1 MRIKRLACLLLC
13 VLALPASAQ
22 TAFDTK
28 LRDQL
33 RQTILE
39 LRQLQ
44 DENASLKAKLAAA
57 PVAAPAPVKN
67 PDSEA
72 ATRRARADAAKQTE
86 RATALEQTVAQLQQQ
101 LAEQLKAATISATA
115 LKVASER
122 EQLLNQQATAL
133 QARGTSCEA
142 RNGELLKISQE
153 LIERYKKRSVA
164 DVLLDKE
171 PLIGVHK
178 IKLETITQEYE
189 ARRREQAL
197 PKATP

>member
-1 MRIKRLACLLLC
+1 MSIQRLAGLLLC
-13 VLALPASAQ
+13 ALALPVQAQ

-44 DENASLKAKLAAA
+44 DENASLKARL
-57 PVAAPAPVKN
+57 VAAPAAPPAAVKS

-72 ATRRARADAAKQTE
+72 ATRRARAEAAKQTE

-101 LAEQLKAATISATA
+101 LAEQQKLATSSATA
-115 LKVASER
+115 LKVAVER
-122 EQLLNQQATAL
+122 EQSLQQQASAL
-133 QARGTSCEA
+133 QTRSSSCEA
-142 RNGELLKISQE
+142 RNGELLKLSQE
-153 LIERYKKRSVA
+153 LIQRYKQRSFS
-164 DVLLDKE
+164 DVLLDRE
-171 PLIGVHK
+171 PLLGLHK
-178 IKLETITQEYE
+178 IQFETILQEYE
-189 ARRREQAL
+189 ARRREQAV